1 MLPRANLHAMRILV
15 IEDEADIRDGFTAI
29 LEAEG
34 YDARGAG
41 SLSEGRHTLATFNP
55 NLVLLDLGLPDGNGL
70 DLLHELA
77 EAERQP
83 AVVVIT
89 AEAKVETAV
98 EAMKGGAADY
108 LEKPVG
114 LDRLLTTVRLT
125 LQHRGLVDENKNLR
139 EQALARWRILGA
151 SEQMR
156 DLMHKVE
163 RVAEADIPVLIT
175 GENGTGK
182 ELIARHLHLQSD
194 RYGKPFAATNCAA
207 VPETL
212 IEAEF
217 FGHVRGAFTGAD
229 RNRDG
234 LFVEAGEGTLFL
246 DEIGE
251 MPTPLQ
257 ARLLRVL
264 QEKTVTPVGST
275 ESRPVSCRIVA
286 ATNKQLS
293 DEIEAGRFR
302 EDLYYRIRGVEL
314 TVPALRDR
322 AGDVALLAKHFLS
335 EALSRRPRD
344 LSFETAAISWLEKQA
359 WPGNV
364 RQLQSLVQSAALLL
378 EDGEAAAD
386 DLAALLKPTRA
397 QPDGAGPN
405 TGWFD
410 IDNLREF
417 RSEVEKEY
425 LRRKLEEENWNV
437 SATARRIGIRRT
449 NLHERLK
456 QHGLK

>member
-1 MLPRANLHAMRILV
+1 
-15 IEDEADIRDGFTAI
+15 
-29 LEAEG
+29 
-34 YDARGAG
+34 
-41 SLSEGRHTLATFNP
+41 
-55 NLVLLDLGLPDGNGL
+55 L

-194 RYGKPFAATNCAA
+194 RYGKPFVATNCAA